1 MPFAEWKRRETQSKP
16 KEKSEGTRIAETLE
30 TAFDHIPQGFNFR
43 SDLPGIEQIG
53 LVRPETEQSDQI
65 HVIAVYAKE
74 KGGKGSYTF
83 TLHRNGT
90 VSGKGRFPQELQP
103 LQPYDVAKELMEKI
117 EALHVDRSATIG
129 YPVLPP
135 GETLTMALGE
145 PEPLPQQE
153 EAHRQLVDPKRF
165 EHLLLSGAHF
175 WGVDKS
181 GLGGYWVF
189 VYDGVLVLE
198 NENIDNAAYIVT
210 LPDDV
215 AVPRGDAEEERTA
228 FFEIPTIRDLLS
240 RSKQDHIADE
250 TTTRIFHRGEWQKR
264 LDAEIKKR
272 LRRAA

>member
-1 MPFAEWKRRETQSKP
+1 MPLSEWKRHEKQSKP
-16 KEKSEGTRIAETLE
+16 KEKSEGARIAETLE
-30 TAFDHIPQGFNFR
+30 SAFDRIPQGFNFR

-74 KGGKGSYTF
+74 KGGKDSVTF

-90 VSGKGRFPQELQP
+90 VTGKEKLPKELHGLP
-103 LQPYDVAKELMEKI
+103 PYDVAKELMEKV
-117 EALHVDRSATIG
+117 EALHVDRSAIIG

-153 EAHRQLVDPKRF
+153 TSNRQLVDPKRF
-165 EHLLLSGAHF
+165 EHLLSSGAHF

-198 NENIDNAAYIVT
+198 NENIDNAVYIVT
-210 LPDDV
+210 LPEDV
-215 AVPRGDAEEERTA
+215 GVPRGDIENERTA
-228 FFEIPTIRDLLS
+228 FFEIPAVRDLLS
-240 RSKQDHIADE
+240 RSKQDHMADE
-250 TTTRIFHRGEWQKR
+250 TTTRITHRGEWQKR
-264 LDAEIKKR
+264 LDEEIKKR